1 MITAAS
7 QHLQRSWSVAFW
19 QRSWSDDA
27 VVDQLH
33 VVPCCI
39 HFFDELQQVEAFAGG
54 VSDGSLPTLGS
65 ATASTTSW
73 SWFTRGAADCS
84 WWVLFDYSW
93 NLNWMP
99 MTYDTLWH
107 LLTSYDIL
115 WLMNLW
121 QYDDSVYC
129 FQSTFAHASAS
140 MVSRPASRLGWR
152 FFSRTSTLARHEA
165 KSICWIHRRLW
176 SPLM

>member
-107 LLTSYDIL
+107 LLTSYDL
-115 WLMNLW
+115 WT
-121 QYDDSVYC
+121 YDSMMIRSIVSKALLLTPRRPWFLVQHLGLDGDFSVVRLRWRATRLNQ
-129 FQSTFAHASAS
+129 FAESTGDFGH
-140 MVSRPASRLGWR
+140 L
-152 FFSRTSTLARHEA
+152 
-165 KSICWIHRRLW
+165 
-176 SPLM
+176 